1 MKQAVLKI
9 LPTAQ
14 IRLDQE
20 NPRIKQYIEYYQEVT
35 AEVIAMALSDSSN
48 SDSST
53 TFRALRDSIKTSGG
67 IIHPIIVNHEGDGSY
82 VVIEGNTRLQIYRD
96 FEQQGTQ
103 GNWTSII
110 ALVYE
115 QLSENE
121 KHEIRLQSHLVGPRE
136 WDPYSKAKYLY
147 HLSEEESLPMNTI
160 ISMCGGG
167 KTEIEKSIEAY
178 KYMRLYYAPYA
189 ESKDYDFDV
198 QDYSKFREHENARI
212 KTVIARKGFEANS
225 FAKWV
230 VDGNIDTA
238 QGVRDIPAIFADDEA
253 LKVFLKENLKAAK
266 RIVDS
271 KKVENEDLSKYPYQT
286 LANALRKKLG
296 ELAHEEIVSLA
307 LDTTDVF
314 IDKRESLESLKNKLD
329 FVIKEIINREQNL

>member
-1 MKQAVLKI
+1 MKQAVLKT
-9 LPTAQ
+9 LPTSQ
-14 IRLDQE
+14 VQLDQE

-67 IIHPIIVNHEGDGSY
+67 IIHPIIVNHEGNGSY

-96 FEQQGTQ
+96 FERQGTP
-103 GNWTSII
+103 GKWDTII

-115 QLSENE
+115 QLSDNE

-167 KTEIEKSIEAY
+167 KTEIEKAIDAY

-189 ESKDYDFDV
+189 ESKGYDFDV

-212 KTVIARKGFEANS
+212 KSIIARKGFEQND

-238 QGVRDIPAIFADDEA
+238 QGVRDIPAIFADEEA
-253 LKVFLKENLKAAK
+253 LNVFLKNNLKEAK
-266 RIVDS
+266 RIVEA
-271 KKVENEDLSKYPYQT
+271 KKVENEDLSKYPYHT
-286 LANALRKKLG
+286 LANALRRKLG
-296 ELAHEEIVSLA
+296 NISHEEIVSLSI
-307 LDTTDVF
+307 DTKDAS
-314 IDKRESLESLKNKLD
+314 IEKRESLESLKNKLD
-329 FVIKEIINREQNL
+329 FVIDEIIRRENDE

>member
-1 MKQAVLKI
+1 MKQAELQV
-9 LPTAQ
+9 LPTAS
-14 IRLDQE
+14 ISLDKE
-20 NPRIKQYIEYYQEVT
+20 NPRIKQYLEYFNNVT
-35 AEVIAMALSDSSN
+35 ADAIAMALSDSSN
-48 SDSST
+48 SDTST
-53 TFRALRDSIKTSGG
+53 TFRVLRDSIKESGG

-96 FEQQGTQ
+96 FERQGTP
-103 GNWTSII
+103 GDWTSII

-115 QLSENE
+115 NLSDIE

-189 ESKDYDFDV
+189 ESHNYDFDV
-198 QDYSKFREHENARI
+198 QDFSKFREHENPRI
-212 KTVIARKGFEANS
+212 KSIIQRKGFAPND

-230 VDGNIDTA
+230 VDGNIDRA

-253 LKVFLKENLKAAK
+253 REVFLKENLKAAM

-271 KKVENEDLSKYPYQT
+271 KKVENEDLSKYPYHV
-286 LANALRKKLG
+286 LANALCVKLNNI
-296 ELAHEEIVSLA
+296 LHDEIVSLA
-307 LDTTDVF
+307 TETDEVPLS
-314 IDKRESLESLKNKLD
+314 KREALERLKMKLD
-329 FVIKEIINREQNL
+329 FIINEIKSREES

>member
-1 MKQAVLKI
+1 MKQAVLKT
-9 LPTAQ
+9 LSTSQ

-20 NPRIKQYIEYYQEVT
+20 NPRIKQYIEYYKVVT

-48 SDSST
+48 NDSTST

-67 IIHPIIVNHEGDGSY
+67 IIHPIIVNHEGNDSY

-96 FEQQGTQ
+96 FERQGTP
-103 GNWTSII
+103 GNWTTII

-115 QLSENE
+115 QLTENE

-167 KTEIEKSIEAY
+167 KTEIEKAIEAY
-178 KYMRLYYAPYA
+178 KYMCLYYAPYA
-189 ESKDYDFDV
+189 KSKDYDFDV

-212 KTVIARKGFEANS
+212 KSIIQRKGFEANA

-238 QGVRDIPAIFADDEA
+238 QGVRDIPAIFADDDA
-253 LKVFLKENLKAAK
+253 LKVFLKENLKNAK
-266 RIVDS
+266 RVVDA
-271 KKVENEDLSKYPYQT
+271 KKVENKDLSKYPYHT
-286 LANALRKKLG
+286 LASALRQKLG
-296 ELAHEEIVSLA
+296 DLSHDEIVSLA
-307 LDTTDVF
+307 VGTDESSINKRASLDN
-314 IDKRESLESLKNKLD
+314 LKYKLD
-329 FVIKEIINREQNL
+329 FVIEEIIRRENN

>member
-1 MKQAVLKI
+1 MKQAVMQV
-9 LPTAQ
+9 LPTAKIQ
-14 IRLDQE
+14 LDQE
-20 NPRIKQYIEYYQEVT
+20 NPRIKQYIEYYEEVT
-35 AEVIAMALSDSSN
+35 AEVIAMALSDSS

-53 TFRALRDSIKTSGG
+53 TFKALRDSIKTSGG
-67 IIHPIIVNHEGDGSY
+67 IIHPIIVNHKDDDTY

-96 FEQQGTQ
+96 FERQGTP

-115 QLSENE
+115 NLSEEE
-121 KHEIRLQSHLVGPRE
+121 KHKIRLQSHLVGPRE

-147 HLSEEESLPMNTI
+147 HLSYEESLPMNTI

-167 KTEIEKSIEAY
+167 KNEIEKAIEAY

-189 ESKDYDFDV
+189 ESKGYDFDV
-198 QDYSKFREHENARI
+198 QDYSKFREHENSRI
-212 KTVIARKGFEANS
+212 KTVIAHKGFEEHE

-238 QGVRDIPAIFADDEA
+238 QGVRDIPAIFADEDA
-253 LKVFLKENLKAAK
+253 FNVFLKENLKAAK
-266 RIVDS
+266 RVVDA
-271 KKVENEDLSKYPYQT
+271 KKIENEDLSKYPYQT

-296 ELAHEEIVSLA
+296 DIRHEEIVGLA
-307 LDTTDVF
+307 LDTSDSY
-314 IDKRESLESLKNKLD
+314 IEKRESLESLKNQLD
-329 FVIKEIINREQNL
+329 FVIQEVVNREQD